1 MSLPCLNQ
9 RLTALLSRPQL
20 LWGFVAWGVL
30 VRLAQYLFNRSLWA
44 DEVTLALNI
53 IHRSYAQLWQPL
65 DYQQGAP
72 IGFLMVEKLM
82 TQVWGTHEYALR
94 LWPFLS
100 GILSILLLVRLAQK
114 LLAPTAVVI
123 AVGLFAMLPSLIF
136 YASELKQYSSDVMTA
151 LLLMVLLWPEDAS
164 LRSATH
170 EGLRG
175 LESVK
180 VGKRLAGQLLLEA
193 GIGALV
199 IWFSH
204 PAIFVLAGMA
214 GSRLIIQW
222 VKKRR
227 MDWARLGVYLVW
239 LGSFAIFYRVS
250 LSVLTS
256 NQALLT
262 SWSGGFP
269 ATPLHLPLI
278 VILAFLSI
286 YAGSWFFIPNLI
298 AAVIGG
304 MSLFRQNLR
313 GLWICSPMIMAL
325 VAASLH
331 KFPFRGRLVL
341 FAIPIF
347 ILLVAAG
354 LDHLRRQAGWQ
365 QTLGT
370 LLVLV
375 IFLEPMVASGLN
387 LVRPQQM
394 GEIKPVLHYIQTHWQ
409 AADLIY
415 VFQRGLYQFQYYAP
429 RYNFSPDGYILGVD
443 DLDHQDGYSLS
454 LAEKQRYIQDLQQLK
469 GRDRVW
475 FLCAHCHVQDE
486 NDWLRQYLSQHAQ
499 KLDQFDANNAF
510 VTLYKFAD

>member
-1 MSLPCLNQ
+1 MPLPRLNQ
-9 RLTALLSRPQL
+9 NLTALLLRPQL
-20 LWGFVAWGVL
+20 IWGFVAWGMI

-72 IGFLMVEKLM
+72 IGFLMVEKLI

-94 LWPFLS
+94 LWPLLS
-100 GILSILLLVRLAQK
+100 GMLAIILLARLAQK
-114 LLAPTAVVI
+114 LLTPSAAVI

-136 YASELKQYSSDVMTA
+136 YASELKQYSSDVMIA
-151 LLLMVLLWPEDAS
+151 LLLMVLLWPEELSPKSTKLDQP
-164 LRSATH
+164 R
-170 EGLRG
+170 
-175 LESVK
+175 V
-180 VGKRLAGQLLLEA
+180 AGQLLLEA
-193 GIGALV
+193 GIGAV
-199 IWFSH
+199 AIWFSH

-214 GSRLIIQW
+214 GSRLVIHW
-222 VKKRR
+222 VTKRR
-227 MDWARLGVYLVW
+227 IDWARVGIYLVW
-239 LGSFAIFYRVS
+239 LVSFGIFYQVS
-250 LSVLTS
+250 LKVLTN

-304 MSLFRQNLR
+304 VALFRQDLR
-313 GLWICSPMIMAL
+313 GLWICSPIIMAL
-325 VAASLH
+325 VAASLQ

-347 ILLVAAG
+347 IVLVAAG
-354 LDHLRRQAGWQ
+354 LDRLRRNPGWQ
-365 QTLGT
+365 QTVGT

-387 LVRPQQM
+387 LLRPQQM
-394 GEIKPVLHYIQTHWQ
+394 GEIKPVLHYMQTHRQ
-409 AADLIY
+409 TTDLIY
-415 VFQRGLYQFQYYAP
+415 VFQRGVYQFQYYAP
-429 RYNFSPDGYILGVD
+429 RYDFPPGSYILGVE
-443 DLDHQDGYSLS
+443 DLDNQDGYSLS
-454 LAEKQRYIQDLQQLK
+454 PAEKQRYTQDLEQLK
-469 GRDRVW
+469 GKARVW
-475 FLCAHCHVQDE
+475 FLCAHCHVKAE

-510 VTLYKFAD
+510 VTLYKFAN